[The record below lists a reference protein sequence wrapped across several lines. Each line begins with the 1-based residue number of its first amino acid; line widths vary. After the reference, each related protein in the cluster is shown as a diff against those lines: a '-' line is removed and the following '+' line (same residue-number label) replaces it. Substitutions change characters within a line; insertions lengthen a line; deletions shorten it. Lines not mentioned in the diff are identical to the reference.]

1 MKYLIVFSLFELLV
15 LAACTESEGT
25 VDPTILLPAPILED
39 IQTFSNSDVTYFR
52 LWNNFENGKPSVA
65 GENLLWEMHES
76 GIQLKDVW
84 FPATPTDC
92 GSAAAVTVVVAKL
105 SEPNARILNMGFVS
119 YPEDW
124 WSINCG
130 IAKLWHYSFE

>member
-1 MKYLIVFSLFELLV
+1 MKYFIVFLICELLV
-15 LAACTESEGT
+15 LVACTETEGT
-25 VDPTILLPAPILED
+25 LDPNILLPEPKLEN
-39 IQTFSNSDVTYFR
+39 IQTFSNSDVTYFKI
-52 LWNNFENGKPSVA
+52 WNNFEDGKPSVA
-65 GENLLWEMHES
+65 GQNLLCEMLES

-84 FPATPTDC
+84 FPVTPTDC